1 MKLESDIELAGA
13 ELVKSLLEEVG
24 IGDVIVEQPS
34 NARGAPDFVVRWYVG
49 GQRQELAVD
58 VRARYSE
65 AWLDSIQ
72 RAVERPFMIV
82 APRLGPQARKV
93 LRAKKVNHAD
103 FGGLAYLRLPGVLV
117 DRERAVRAKQ
127 VRWTPSSREANPFSK
142 RASRVLRTLFANPDQ
157 TLKITELASRTGLA
171 VGWASAVAEAIVNR
185 GYAQHFQD
193 GVKLMDPA
201 SALVDWT
208 REYGWRRN
216 EQRIYRVPLQR
227 EEIIERMRLACEQS
241 ESSWGLTLLAAAE
254 RRVGYVRDEGPVHV
268 YFSPKSELV
277 EEAVLERLYAEES
290 RGGGELVLLEP
301 YYGPST
307 YIASEDEAGVKAVS
321 DLQLFL
327 DLVDYPVRG
336 LEVAEV
342 LLRSRMAKPLQ
353 LGARDIHRVM
363 EAVG

>member
-1 MKLESDIELAGA
+1 MAGA

-24 IGDVIVEQPS
+24 IGDVIVEQPRA
-34 NARGAPDFVVRWYVG
+34 ARGAPDFVVRWSVG
-49 GQRQELAVD
+49 SQQQELAVE

-72 RAVERPFMIV
+72 RAAVGPFMIV
-82 APRLGPQARKV
+82 VPRLGPQARKV

-103 FGGLAYLRLPGVLV
+103 FGGLAYLRMPGVLV
-117 DRERAVRAKQ
+117 DRERAVRLKQ
-127 VRWTPSSREANPFSK
+127 VRWTPASREANPFSK

-157 TLKITELASRTGLA
+157 ALKITELASKTSLA
-171 VGWASAVAEAIVNR
+171 VGWASAVTEAIVNR
-185 GYAQHFQD
+185 GYAEHSQE
-193 GVKLMDPA
+193 GVQLIDPA

-216 EQRIYRVPLQR
+216 EQRTYRVPLQR
-227 EEIIERMRLACEQS
+227 EEIIEKMRVACDQS
-241 ESSWGLTLLAAAE
+241 ETSWGLTLLAAAE
-254 RRVGYVRDEGPVHV
+254 RRVGYVRNEGPVHV
-268 YFSPKSELV
+268 YFSPQSELV
-277 EEAVLERLYAEES
+277 EHAVLERLYAEES
-290 RGGGELVLLEP
+290 RGAGELVVLEP

-307 YIASEDEAGVKAVS
+307 YIASEDEAGIKAVS

-353 LGARDIHRVM
+353 LGPRDIQRMM